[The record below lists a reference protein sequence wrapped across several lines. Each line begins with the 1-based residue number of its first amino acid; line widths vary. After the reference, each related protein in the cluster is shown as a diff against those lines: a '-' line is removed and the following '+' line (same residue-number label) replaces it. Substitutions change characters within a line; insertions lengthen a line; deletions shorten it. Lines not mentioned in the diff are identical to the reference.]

1 MPHEQSLESFDDKSG
16 RTNSARGFNSLGVRF
31 TALCALA
38 AVGGAVH
45 YAPALESEAQAPAQ
59 IEQVLEDAPRDRI
72 EAPAPAARPA
82 PVLNREQQNI
92 ARFIAQKYRL
102 AVDQTQQMVEFAYRS
117 AREVKVDPWLI
128 LAVISVESAFDPTAQ
143 STRGAQGLMQVHT
156 RVHKDK
162 FTPFGGVTAAFDP
175 LANMR
180 VGAQILKGY
189 IARDGSV
196 EGALKSYV
204 GAAALPTDGGYGEKV
219 LTERE
224 RIAAAAG
231 GLVDPRKPVAP
242 SPKPVNE
249 RVPTPVVP
257 AGAAIDAPRGER
269 RAAIEAESE
278 RELSGLL
285 PYGNA
290 QDRSFGEP
298 AEIDR
303 RGDNAHLRTNPSAID
318 G

>member
-16 RTNSARGFNSLGVRF
+16 RTKSARGFNSLGVRF

-45 YAPALESEAQAPAQ
+45 YAPALDSEAQAPVQ
-59 IEQVLEDAPRDRI
+59 IEQVLEDAPRDRV

-196 EGALKSYV
+196 EAALKSYV
-204 GAAALPTDGGYGEKV
+204 GAAALPSDGGYGEKV

-231 GLVDPRKPVAP
+231 GLVDPRKSVAP
-242 SPKPVNE
+242 PPKPVAE
-249 RVPTPVVP
+249 RTPEAPAATPTDPVR
-257 AGAAIDAPRGER
+257 IER
-269 RAAIEAESE
+269 RAAIEAEPE
-278 RELSGLL
+278 RGRLALP
-285 PYGNA
+285 PYGSA

-298 AEIDR
+298 TEIDR
-303 RGDNAHLRTNPSAID
+303 RGDNALLRPGLSAID